1 MGFHKPLI
9 IRPYTYSTLG
19 GEVGGPSIKVGAW
32 PSQGLFPACR
42 CDASFLGNFQAT
54 MASRDGDDDDGW
66 LNGCAVAGFV
76 IKMEV
81 TCFLKTNEFPP
92 GNQWLEDGFP
102 TEIAFF

>member
-9 IRPYTYSTLG
+9 IRPYSTSRG
-19 GEVGGPSIKVGAW
+19 GGRWTFHKSWVSG
-32 PSQGLFPACR
+32 QGLFPACR

-66 LNGCAVAGFV
+66 FGGCAVAGFV

-81 TCFLKTNEFPP
+81 TCPLKTKECPLKIN
-92 GNQWLEDGFP
+92 GWKMYSLLK
-102 TEIAFF
+102 